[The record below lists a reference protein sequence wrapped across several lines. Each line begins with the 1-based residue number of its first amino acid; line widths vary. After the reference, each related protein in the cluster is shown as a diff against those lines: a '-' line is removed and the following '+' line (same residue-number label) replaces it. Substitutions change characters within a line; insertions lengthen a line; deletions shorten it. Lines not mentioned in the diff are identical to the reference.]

1 MGAGNFLAGAGS
13 GAASGAAGGP
23 IGAAIGAG
31 IGAGASLF
39 GAKEQGNA
47 ATKSAQ
53 IQSDAAKYAS
63 DAQTKSSAAALAFQ
77 QQQAAQDLVT
87 ANATQ
92 KANYDQW
99 AAKEGRLSNLSALT
113 GGGTFKI
120 PDYVPIPTGGA
131 APVASAAPNVSPIPG
146 VGLNAG
152 AQPATPSPYTTTMA
166 QAMTPQPAQAG
177 MSGTNPNGLVMM
189 KAPTGQ
195 TKMVPASMVS
205 HYTQQGATV
214 IG

>member
-1 MGAGNFLAGAGS
+1 MPPLVAAAAVTAAGAITG
-13 GAASGAAGGP
+13 GALSSHAAG
-23 IGAAIGAG
+23 
-31 IGAGASLF
+31 
-39 GAKEQGNA
+39 
-47 ATKSAQ
+47 
-53 IQSDAAKYAS
+53 
-63 DAQTKSSAAALAFQ
+63 SAADKETQAANTASAAQAKTAADALAFQ
-77 QQQAAQDLVT
+77 KSQAAQDLIT

-195 TKMVPASMVS
+195 TKMVPASMVA